1 VSDLFLGLDLG
12 TSGVKLVA
20 FDPSGAEMARASRSY
35 ATRHPSAGMA
45 ELDPDLVWDSAL
57 ACFAELAPVFRAHR
71 AASLAV
77 SAQGEAVIPVAR
89 DGAVL
94 APSPISADMR
104 GSAHIARLAERLGA
118 ERIERITGQPVS
130 PLPSLAKILWWEAEQ
145 PALAARVWKYL
156 CYGDFALLRLGMD
169 PVIDESMAARTL
181 AYDITE
187 RRWSRDILD
196 AAGIASDRLPEVA
209 AGGTIAGILPEP
221 VASALGLVAGVTVVI
236 GGHDQPMG
244 ALGAGV
250 IRPGQVM
257 YSIGTTEAL
266 VSVLPSANPALPRA
280 NIACYPHVLPGRY
293 VALAGS
299 QTGGRAIQW
308 LAAMLQ
314 AAPGEA
320 SVLDRLETVAASF
333 RDGPL
338 FLAHLAGSGSV
349 TNDPESV
356 GVFHGLRFDTTR
368 DQLIGAVLEGVT
380 FEQAIAVEAL
390 AAAGMPVEELRAVGG
405 GTRSRAWL
413 AMKAD
418 ILGHPVTRVGVGD
431 APCLGAAI
439 LGAVATGRHAGIE
452 EAVSKMVRTGDRHL
466 PRAEKRGWYAT
477 RLDAYRQLYLA
488 ARSVRESLA
497 PIPFN
502 PPCCDPDS

>member
-20 FDPSGAEMARASRSY
+20 FDPFGVEMGRASRSY
-35 ATRHPSAGMA
+35 ATRHPAPGMA
-45 ELDPDLVWDSAL
+45 ELDPDLVWNSAL
-57 ACFAELAPVFRAHR
+57 ACFADLAPVFRLHR
-71 AASLAV
+71 VVSLGI

-89 DGAVL
+89 DGTVL

-104 GSAHIARLAERLGA
+104 GAPHIARLAEHFGA

-130 PLPSLAKILWWEAEQ
+130 PLPSLAKILWWQEEQ
-145 PALAARVWKYL
+145 PALADQVWKYL
-156 CYGDFALLRLGMD
+156 CYGDFALLRLGLP
-169 PVIDESMAARTL
+169 PVIDGSMAARTL
-181 AYDITE
+181 VYDITE
-187 RRWSRDILD
+187 GRWSREILD
-196 AAGIASDRLPEVA
+196 AAGLDVDRLPAVA
-209 AGGTIAGILPEP
+209 AGGTVAGTLPEP
-221 VASALGLVAGVTVVI
+221 VASTLGLPAAVTVVV
-236 GGHDQPMG
+236 GGHDQPIG

-266 VSVLPSANPALPRA
+266 VSVVPSVNHALPRA

-349 TNDPESV
+349 INDPESV

-380 FEQAIAVEAL
+380 FEQAIAAEAI
-390 AAAGMPVEELRAVGG
+390 AAAGVPVEELRAVGG
-405 GTRSRAWL
+405 GTRSAAWL

-418 ILGHPVTRVGVGD
+418 ILGRPIVQVQVSD

-439 LGAVATGRHAGIE
+439 LGAVATRCHGSIE
-452 EAVSKMVRTGDRHL
+452 EAVSQMVRTGERHL
-466 PRAEKRGWYAT
+466 PRDERRGWHAV

-488 ARSVRESLA
+488 ARSVREKLTVLA
-497 PIPFN
+497 
-502 PPCCDPDS
+502 S

>member
-1 VSDLFLGLDLG
+1 
-12 TSGVKLVA
+12 
-20 FDPSGAEMARASRSY
+20 
-35 ATRHPSAGMA
+35 
-45 ELDPDLVWDSAL
+45 
-57 ACFAELAPVFRAHR
+57 
-71 AASLAV
+71 
-77 SAQGEAVIPVAR
+77 
-89 DGAVL
+89 
-94 APSPISADMR
+94 MR
-104 GSAHIARLAERLGA
+104 GSTHVARLAERLGA
-118 ERIERITGQPVS
+118 ERLETITGQPVS
-130 PLPSLAKILWWEAEQ
+130 PLPSLAKILWWEKER
-145 PALAARVWKYL
+145 PALAGRVWKYL
-156 CYGDFALLRLGMD
+156 CYGDFALLRLGLP

-187 RRWSRDILD
+187 RRWSREILD
-196 AAGIASDRLPEVA
+196 AAGIDSDRLPEVA
-209 AGGTIAGILPEP
+209 AGGTIAGTLQETM
-221 VASALGLVAGVTVVI
+221 ASTLGLPAGVTVVI

-257 YSIGTTEAL
+257 YSMGTTEAL

-314 AAPGEA
+314 AGPGEA
-320 SVLDRLETVAASF
+320 SVLDRLDAVAASF
-333 RDGPL
+333 REGPL

-349 TNDPESV
+349 INDPESV

-380 FEQAIAVEAL
+380 FEQAIAVEAI
-390 AAAGMPVEELRAVGG
+390 AAAGVPVEELRAVGG
-405 GTRSRAWL
+405 GTRSPAWL

-418 ILGHPVTRVGVGD
+418 ILGRPIAQVSVGD

-439 LGAVATGRHAGIE
+439 LGAVATGHHAGIE
-452 EAVSKMVRTGDRHL
+452 EAVSMMVRTGDRHS
-466 PRAEKRGWYAT
+466 PCEEKRGWYAA

-497 PIPFN
+497 ARG
-502 PPCCDPDS
+502 S

>member
-1 VSDLFLGLDLG
+1 
-12 TSGVKLVA
+12 
-20 FDPSGAEMARASRSY
+20 
-35 ATRHPSAGMA
+35 MA
-45 ELDPDLVWDSAL
+45 ELDPDLVWNSAL
-57 ACFAELAPVFRAHR
+57 ACFADLAPVFRLHR
-71 AASLAV
+71 VVSLGI

-89 DGAVL
+89 DGTVL

-104 GSAHIARLAERLGA
+104 GAPHIARLAEHFGA

-130 PLPSLAKILWWEAEQ
+130 PLPSLAKILWWQEEQ
-145 PALAARVWKYL
+145 PALADQVWKYL
-156 CYGDFALLRLGMD
+156 CYGDFALLRLGLP
-169 PVIDESMAARTL
+169 PVIDGSMAARTL
-181 AYDITE
+181 VYDITE
-187 RRWSRDILD
+187 GRWSREILD
-196 AAGIASDRLPEVA
+196 AAGLDVDRLPAVA
-209 AGGTIAGILPEP
+209 AGGTVAGTLPEP
-221 VASALGLVAGVTVVI
+221 VASTLGLPAAVTVVV
-236 GGHDQPMG
+236 GGHDQPIG

-266 VSVLPSANPALPRA
+266 VSVVPSVNHALPRA

-349 TNDPESV
+349 INDPESV

-380 FEQAIAVEAL
+380 FEQAIAAEAI
-390 AAAGMPVEELRAVGG
+390 AAAGVPVEELRAVGG
-405 GTRSRAWL
+405 GTRSAAWL

-418 ILGHPVTRVGVGD
+418 ILGRPIVQVQVSD

-439 LGAVATGRHAGIE
+439 LGAVATRCHGSIE
-452 EAVSKMVRTGDRHL
+452 EAVSQMVRTGERHL
-466 PRAEKRGWYAT
+466 PRDERRGWHAV

-488 ARSVRESLA
+488 ARSVREKLTVLA
-497 PIPFN
+497 
-502 PPCCDPDS
+502 S